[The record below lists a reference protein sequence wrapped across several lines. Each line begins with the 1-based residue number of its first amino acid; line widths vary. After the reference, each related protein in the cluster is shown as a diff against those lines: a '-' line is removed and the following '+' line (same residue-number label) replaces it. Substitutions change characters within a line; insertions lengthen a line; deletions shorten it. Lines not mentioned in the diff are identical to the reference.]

1 LDANAVPSSPA
12 SGLSAL
18 RNRLRLNQA
27 TITWLAVLL
36 LVVAA
41 SCLSPAFLRT
51 RNLLNV
57 LRQAA
62 TLGIISVGQTMV
74 VLAGGADL
82 SQATVMTLSAVVAF
96 KYLGGD
102 DLMIAPVILMCLA
115 LGGGIGVCNGVM
127 VSKIKVPPFL
137 MTLGTRT
144 VVFGLALMFTKGA
157 PQGHTTPLFREVL
170 GQSYVLGIPGQVL
183 IWALVV
189 SLGWLLLAK
198 TTFGRRLYAVGGNPR
213 AARLAGVKVDRVL
226 IAAYAVSGIL
236 AALGGLVLGARSGNA
251 DNVMGNGYELN
262 AIAAVVI
269 GGTSFAGGRGGVL
282 GTVGGVLM
290 MTVLQNLL
298 NILGVSPHA
307 YLIAMGIVIIAA
319 VVSLRHE

>member
-1 LDANAVPSSPA
+1 MSATPVSPAVPDARTSRTGFRES
-12 SGLSAL
+12 
-18 RNRLRLNQA
+18 QA
-27 TITWLAVLL
+27 VAIWLVVAL
-36 LVVAA
+36 LVVVAA
-41 SCLSPAFLRT
+41 VLSPAFLRT

-62 TLGIISVGQTMV
+62 TLGIIGVGQTVV
-74 VLAGGADL
+74 VLSGGADL

-102 DLMIAPVILMCLA
+102 DAMIAPVILLCLA
-115 LGGGIGVCNGVM
+115 LGALIGAGNGVM
-127 VSKIKVPPFL
+127 VSKVKVPPFL

-144 VVFGLALMFTKGA
+144 IVFGLALMFTKGA
-157 PQGHTTPLFREVL
+157 PQGQTTPLFRAVL
-170 GQSYVLGIPGQVL
+170 GQTYVLGIPGQVL
-183 IWALVV
+183 LWAGVV
-189 SLGWLLLAK
+189 LLGWMVL
-198 TTFGRRLYAVGGNPR
+198 TQTVFGRKLYAVGANAR
-213 AARLAGVKVDRVL
+213 AARLAGVQTDRVL
-226 IAAYAVSGIL
+226 ILAYVISGAL

-269 GGTSFAGGRGGVL
+269 GGTSFAGGRGGVM

-298 NILGVSPHA
+298 NILGVSPYA

-319 VVSLRHE
+319 VASLKQE

>member
-1 LDANAVPSSPA
+1 LDVNTVPSTMPR
-12 SGLSAL
+12 GLQAL
-18 RNRLRLNQA
+18 RNRLGVSQA
-27 TITWLAVLL
+27 VAIWFVVLALIL
-36 LVVAA
+36 TA
-41 SCLSPAFLRT
+41 SLLSPAFFRT

-62 TLGIISVGQTMV
+62 TLGIISVGQTVV
-74 VLAGGADL
+74 VLSGGADL

-102 DLMIAPVILMCLA
+102 DAMIAPVILMCLA
-115 LGGGIGVCNGVM
+115 LGGAIGVCNGVM
-127 VSKIKVPPFL
+127 VSKINVPPFL

-144 VVFGLALMFTKGA
+144 IVFGLALMFTKGA
-157 PQGHTTPLFREVL
+157 PQGHTTPLFRAVL
-170 GQSYVLGIPGQVL
+170 GQTYLLGIPGQVL
-183 IWALVV
+183 IWVLVV
-189 SLGWLLLAK
+189 LLGWILLTKAA
-198 TTFGRRLYAVGGNPR
+198 FGRRLYAVGGNLR
-213 AARLAGVKVDRVL
+213 AARLAGVRTERVL
-226 IAAYAVSGIL
+226 VAAYALSGVL

-251 DNVMGNGYELN
+251 DNVMGNGYELS

-269 GGTSFAGGRGGVL
+269 GGTSFAGGRGGVM

>member
-1 LDANAVPSSPA
+1 
-12 SGLSAL
+12 
-18 RNRLRLNQA
+18 LNQTA
-27 TITWLAVLL
+27 AIW
-36 LVVAA
+36 LVVAFLVVVA
-41 SCLSPAFLRT
+41 AVLSPAFLRP

-62 TLGIISVGQTMV
+62 TLGIISVGQTVV
-74 VLAGGADL
+74 VLSGGADL

-96 KYLGGD
+96 KYLGGND
-102 DLMIAPVILMCLA
+102 AMIAPVLALCLA
-115 LGGGIGVCNGVM
+115 LGALIGVGNGVM
-127 VSKIKVPPFL
+127 VSKVKVPPFL

-144 VVFGLALMFTKGA
+144 IVFGLALMFTRGA
-157 PQGHTTPLFREVL
+157 PQGYTTPLFRAVL
-170 GQSYVLGIPGQVL
+170 GQTYVLGIPGQIL
-183 IWALVV
+183 IWAGVV
-189 SLGWLLLAK
+189 LLGWVLLTK
-198 TTFGRRLYAVGGNPR
+198 TVFGRKLYAVGANAR
-213 AARLAGVKVDRVL
+213 AARLAGVPTDRVL
-226 IAAYAVSGIL
+226 ILAYMISGAL

-298 NILGVSPHA
+298 NILGVSPYA

-319 VVSLRHE
+319 VATVKQT

>member
-1 LDANAVPSSPA
+1 LDVRAIPSTTP
-12 SGLSAL
+12 SGRNVL
-18 RNRLRLNQA
+18 RNHLRLSQA
-27 TITWLAVLL
+27 VIIWLIVLL

-41 SCLSPAFLRT
+41 SLLSPAFLRT

-62 TLGIISVGQTMV
+62 TLGIISVGQTVV
-74 VLAGGADL
+74 VLSGGADL

-96 KYLGGD
+96 KYLGGED
-102 DLMIAPVILMCLA
+102 SMIAPIILMCLA
-115 LGGGIGVCNGVM
+115 LGGAIGACNGVM

-157 PQGHTTPLFREVL
+157 PQGHTTPLFRAVL
-170 GQSYVLGIPGQVL
+170 GQTYWLGIPGQVL
-183 IWALVV
+183 IWALAVM
-189 SLGWLLLAK
+189 LGWLLLAK

-213 AARLAGVKVDRVL
+213 AARLAGVKVDGVL
-226 IAAYAVSGIL
+226 IVAYALSGIL

-269 GGTSFAGGRGGVL
+269 GGTSFAGGRGGVM

>member
-1 LDANAVPSSPA
+1 VSATPVSPTLPGA
-12 SGLSAL
+12 RTS
-18 RNRLRLNQA
+18 RVKFQVNQA
-27 TITWLAVLL
+27 GVIWLVLL
-36 LVVAA
+36 MLVVVA
-41 SCLSPAFLRT
+41 SVLSPAFLRT

-62 TLGIISVGQTMV
+62 TLGVISVGQTVV
-74 VLAGGADL
+74 VLSGGADL

-96 KYLGGD
+96 KYLGGSD
-102 DLMIAPVILMCLA
+102 GMIAPVILMCLG
-115 LGGGIGVCNGVM
+115 LGAVIGVGNGVM
-127 VSKIKVPPFL
+127 VSKVKVPPFL

-144 VVFGLALMFTKGA
+144 IVFGLALMFTKGA
-157 PQGHTTPLFREVL
+157 PQGHTTPLFRAVL
-170 GQSYVLGIPGQVL
+170 GQTYVLGIPGQVL
-183 IWALVV
+183 IWAGVV
-189 SLGWLLLAK
+189 ALGWVVLTK
-198 TTFGRRLYAVGGNPR
+198 TVFGRELYAVGGNPK
-213 AARLAGVKVDRVL
+213 AARLAGVQTDRVL
-226 IAAYAVSGIL
+226 ILAYVLSGAL

-269 GGTSFAGGRGGVL
+269 GGTSFTGGRGGVL

-298 NILGVSPHA
+298 NILGVSPYV

-319 VVSLRHE
+319 VVSLKQE

>member
-1 LDANAVPSSPA
+1 MSTAPVAPTLPGAPA
-12 SGLSAL
+12 SRRSFQGS
-18 RNRLRLNQA
+18 QA
-27 TITWLAVLL
+27 IAIWLVVLL
-36 LVVAA
+36 LVVVA
-41 SCLSPAFLRT
+41 SVLSPAFLRT

-62 TLGIISVGQTMV
+62 TLGVISVGQTVV
-74 VLAGGADL
+74 VLSGGADL

-102 DLMIAPVILMCLA
+102 DGMIAPVILLCLA
-115 LGGGIGVCNGVM
+115 LGALVGAGNGLM
-127 VSKIKVPPFL
+127 ISKVKVPAFL

-144 VVFGLALMFTKGA
+144 IVFGLALMFTKGA
-157 PQGHTTPLFREVL
+157 PQGHTTPLFRAVL
-170 GQSYVLGIPGQVL
+170 GQTYLLGIPGQVL
-183 IWALVV
+183 IWAGVV
-189 SLGWLLLAK
+189 LLGWLLLTK
-198 TTFGRRLYAVGGNPR
+198 TVFGRQLYAVGANAR
-213 AARLAGVKVDRVL
+213 AARLAGVRTDRVL
-226 IAAYAVSGIL
+226 ILAYLISGAL

-298 NILGVSPHA
+298 NILGVSPYA

-319 VVSLRHE
+319 VVCLKQE

>member
-1 LDANAVPSSPA
+1 MDVNTVPSTMPR
-12 SGLSAL
+12 GLQAL
-18 RNRLRLNQA
+18 RNHLGVSQA
-27 TITWLAVLL
+27 VVIWFVVLV

-41 SCLSPAFLRT
+41 SLLSPAFLRT

-62 TLGIISVGQTMV
+62 TLGIISVGQTVV
-74 VLAGGADL
+74 VLSGGADL

-102 DLMIAPVILMCLA
+102 DFMIAPVILMCLA
-115 LGGGIGVCNGVM
+115 LGGAIGVCNGVM

-144 VVFGLALMFTKGA
+144 IVFGLALMFTKGA
-157 PQGHTTPLFREVL
+157 PQGHTTPLFRAVL
-170 GQSYVLGIPGQVL
+170 GQTYLFGIPGQVL

-189 SLGWLLLAK
+189 LLGWILLAK
-198 TTFGRRLYAVGGNPR
+198 MTFGRQVYAVGGNLR
-213 AARLAGVKVDRVL
+213 AARLAGVQVDRVL
-226 IAAYAVSGIL
+226 VAAYALSGVL

-269 GGTSFAGGRGGVL
+269 GGTSFAGGRGGVM

>member
-1 LDANAVPSSPA
+1 LDVNTVPSAMPR
-12 SGLSAL
+12 GLQAL
-18 RNRLRLNQA
+18 RNRLGVSQA
-27 TITWLAVLL
+27 VVIWLVVLV

-41 SCLSPAFLRT
+41 SLLSPAFLRT

-62 TLGIISVGQTMV
+62 TLGIISVGQTVV
-74 VLAGGADL
+74 VLSGGADL

-102 DLMIAPVILMCLA
+102 DFMIAPVILMCLA
-115 LGGGIGVCNGVM
+115 LGGAIGVCNGVM

-144 VVFGLALMFTKGA
+144 IVFGLALMFTKGA
-157 PQGHTTPLFREVL
+157 PQGHTTPLFRAVL
-170 GQSYVLGIPGQVL
+170 GQTYLLGIPGQVL

-189 SLGWLLLAK
+189 LLGWILLAK
-198 TTFGRRLYAVGGNPR
+198 MTFGRRVYAVGGNLR

-226 IAAYAVSGIL
+226 VAAYTLSGVL

-269 GGTSFAGGRGGVL
+269 GGTSFAGGRGGVM

>member
-1 LDANAVPSSPA
+1 VLSATPVSPA
-12 SGLSAL
+12 LATV
-18 RNRLRLNQA
+18 RAPRRAFRLNQA
-27 TITWLAVLL
+27 IVIWFVLVL
-36 LVVAA
+36 LVVVAA
-41 SCLSPAFLRT
+41 AMSPAFLRS

-62 TLGIISVGQTMV
+62 TLGVISVGQTMV
-74 VLAGGADL
+74 VLSGGADL

-96 KYLGGD
+96 KYLGGND
-102 DLMIAPVILMCLA
+102 AMIAPVILLCLA
-115 LGGGIGVCNGVM
+115 LGALIGAGNGVM
-127 VSKIKVPPFL
+127 VSKVKVPPFL

-144 VVFGLALMFTKGA
+144 IVFGLSLMFTKGA
-157 PQGHTTPLFREVL
+157 PQGHTTPLFRAVL
-170 GQSYVLGIPGQVL
+170 GQTYVLGIPGQVL
-183 IWALVV
+183 IWAAVV
-189 SLGWLLLAK
+189 FLGWVVL
-198 TTFGRRLYAVGGNPR
+198 TQTVFGRKLYAVGANAR
-213 AARLAGVKVDRVL
+213 AARLAGVRTDRVL
-226 IAAYAVSGIL
+226 ILAYLISGVL

-298 NILGVSPHA
+298 NILGVSPYA

-319 VVSLRHE
+319 VATVKQA

>member
-1 LDANAVPSSPA
+1 LDVRAVPSDPA
-12 SGLSAL
+12 GSLGPL

-27 TITWLAVLL
+27 AIIW
-36 LVVAA
+36 LVVLVLVVVA
-41 SCLSPAFLRT
+41 SFLSPAFLRT

-62 TLGIISVGQTMV
+62 TLGIISVGQTV
-74 VLAGGADL
+74 VLLSGGADL

-102 DLMIAPVILMCLA
+102 DLMIAPVILLCLA
-115 LGGGIGVCNGVM
+115 LGGIVGVCNGLM
-127 VSKIKVPPFL
+127 VSKVKVPPFL

-157 PQGHTTPLFREVL
+157 PQGHTTPLFRAIL
-170 GQSYVLGIPGQVL
+170 GQTYVLGIPGQVV
-183 IWALVV
+183 IWGLVV
-189 SLGWLLLAK
+189 ALGWLLLTT
-198 TTFGRRLYAVGGNPR
+198 TTFGRRLYAVGGNLQ
-213 AARLAGVKVDRVL
+213 AARLAGVRTDRVL
-226 IAAYAVSGIL
+226 IVAYAISGML

-298 NILGVSPHA
+298 NILGVSTHA
-307 YLIAMGIVIIAA
+307 YLIAMGLVIIAA
-319 VVSLRHE
+319 VVSLRQA